1 MKGKEQ
7 SFGVV
12 VGTLKSLV
20 GYRDL
25 AGEVRRRES
34 GIERMQVGLL
44 GLGAKDLAQSLKAP
58 YERREKSSQHG
69 SCESNAVN
77 IEEALTVTR
86 IKTCAIYIRRL
97 LILPEGQL
105 QHSIKI
111 GCYILT

>member
-12 VGTLKSLV
+12 VGTLKSIV

-25 AGEVRRRES
+25 AREVRRRES

-44 GLGAKDLAQSLKAP
+44 GATDLAQSLKAP

-69 SCESNAVN
+69 SCESKGVN

-86 IKTCAIYIRRL
+86 IKTCTIYIRCL
-97 LILPEGQL
+97 LILAKGQL

-111 GCYILT
+111 EHKKL